1 MSPPTREA
9 DATVLGDTF
18 RLDACSTVTSRIR
31 FPAMRLYALVEA
43 GDSEAIDIYLCEQ
56 DAQRAL
62 EDCLRDEPDWRGLL
76 RVEAVELA
84 EASPL
89 SLN

>member
-1 MSPPTREA
+1 
-9 DATVLGDTF
+9 V
-18 RLDACSTVTSRIR
+18 RLC
-31 FPAMRLYALVEA
+31 ALVEA
-43 GDSEAIDIYLCEQ
+43 GDREAIDVYLCEQ

-76 RVEAVELA
+76 RVEPVELDH
-84 EASPL
+84 EHT